1 MKLFRNSFPKTIS
14 AMAMILTISGV
25 CIETAFA
32 LESDKTITIDPNKT
46 TITTSPLLYGIFF
59 EEINRAGEGGIYAEM
74 IQNRSFEDKSK
85 VDEIRDTPLA
95 WGVSNAEATLDRSFP
110 LNPNNPTALKV
121 KTQAGGFIVNGGFVR
136 NFNGRMSGGI
146 AVVSGDIYDLTFYA
160 RLDGKATLNI
170 SLADRDGTVLSAA
183 EVSIDGGTWKQYSVS
198 LTPDKTSREAVLKI
212 STNAPSEFYLDMVSL
227 FPRKTWKGR
236 KNGLRPDLMERLVAM
251 KPAFVRFP
259 GGCFVEGRGIENR
272 AIWKNSIGPVEERIN
287 QYNNNWGYNCSN
299 GLGYHEYLQMCE
311 DLGAEPLF
319 VINCGIA
326 HALGN
331 GMYNVPMNEMAVFVQ
346 DALDAI
352 EYANGD
358 VTTKWGA
365 ERAKN
370 GHPAPFNLQYLEI
383 GNENGG
389 EEYIERYSLIHKAVK
404 AKYPE
409 MNLIAN
415 QVTRG
420 FRNEIIDPHMYAS
433 PGRFFSGY
441 FTYDKYDRT
450 EPKIYFG
457 EYAVTEGS
465 GRGNL
470 IAAVAESAFMT
481 GLERNSDIV
490 IMSSY
495 APLFIRT
502 GWQSWNPNAIVF
514 DQSRS
519 YGTPS
524 YWAQVM
530 FANNRPDKLLSID
543 VDNGPSELAPVQGK
557 IGFGTYRTQVEYKDI
572 KVEKNGVTLF
582 EPELKNLD
590 GWNKINGTWIAEDGI
605 LKQTSGTANT
615 LITYGNPDWSDYT
628 LSLKARKTGGLE
640 GFLIS
645 FGVKEREQCRWNL
658 GGWNNSSHAIEANDI
673 GEEHI
678 NGVIETGRWYDI
690 KIELKG
696 TTVKLYL
703 DGKLMKTQQKLNVNN
718 LAVDAGIDDAK
729 GEVVL
734 KFVNGNAA
742 PASYT
747 IKSGKTSVGEVKVLT
762 LTGNSTNAENTYD
775 APENIAP
782 KSSSFSVD
790 SGSFRYTF
798 PAYSVNILRW
808 EK

>member
-1 MKLFRNSFPKTIS
+1 MKHLFSKALPAAVILAIASFAGAQERS
-14 AMAMILTISGV
+14 
-25 CIETAFA
+25 
-32 LESDKTITIDPNKT
+32 ITIDTSKT
-46 TITTSPLLYGIFF
+46 TIKTSPLLYGIFF

-74 IQNRSFEDKSK
+74 IQNRSFEDKSR
-85 VDEIRDTPLA
+85 VDEVRDTPLA
-95 WGVSNAEATLDRSFP
+95 WGIQNAEAKLDRSQP
-110 LNPNNPTALKV
+110 LNKNNPTSLKV
-121 KTQAGGFIVNGGFVR
+121 KTQAGGFVSNGGFVR
-136 NFNGRMSGGI
+136 DFTADKTGNLAVTGGD
-146 AVVSGDIYDLTFYA
+146 SYDLTFYA
-160 RLDGKATLNI
+160 KTDAKTDLKITIEDASG
-170 SLADRDGTVLSAA
+170 VLAA
-183 EVSIDGGTWKQYSVS
+183 ESVAIDGDAWKQYSVT
-198 LTPDKTSREAVLKI
+198 LKPNKTSRESVLKI
-212 STNAPSEFYLDMVSL
+212 ATDAPAEFSLDMVSL
-227 FPRKTWKGR
+227 FPQKTWKGR

-319 VINCGIA
+319 VINCGIG
-326 HALGN
+326 HDLRN
-331 GMYNVPMNEMAVFVQ
+331 GMYNVPMDQMGPFVQ

-370 GHPAPFNLQYLEI
+370 GHPAPFNLKYMEI

-389 EEYIERYSLIHKAVK
+389 AEYVERYALIHKAIK

-415 QVTRG
+415 QVTHG

-441 FTYDKYDRT
+441 YTYDGYDRT
-450 EPKIYFG
+450 DPKIYFG

-490 IMSSY
+490 LMSSY

-502 GWQSWNPNAIVF
+502 GWQAWNPNAIVF

-530 FANNRPDKLLSID
+530 FANNRPDKLLAIT
-543 VDNGPSELAPVQGK
+543 VDNGPSELAPVRGK

-572 KVEKNGVTLF
+572 KVVKDGVTLC
-582 EPELKNLD
+582 EPDLKNLD
-590 GWNKINGTWIAEDGI
+590 GWNRINGTWVAEDGV

-615 LITYGNPDWSDYT
+615 LITYGDPDWSDYT
-628 LSLKARKTGGLE
+628 LTLKARKTGGSE

-645 FGVKEREQCRWNL
+645 FGVKDREQRRWNL
-658 GGWNNSSHAIEANDI
+658 GGWTNSSHAVEADDF
-673 GEEHI
+673 GEEHL
-678 NGVIETGRWYDI
+678 NGEIETGRWYDI

-696 TTVKLYL
+696 TTIKLYL
-703 DGKLMKTQQKLNVNN
+703 DGKLMKTQEKLQVNN
-718 LAVDAGIDDAK
+718 LAVDAGIDEAK

-734 KFVNGNAA
+734 KFVNGNET
-742 PASYT
+742 PTTYT
-747 IKSGKTSVGEVKVLT
+747 VNSGKASVGTVNTLT
-762 LTGNSTNAENTYD
+762 LTGGSTTAENTYD
-775 APENIAP
+775 NPESIAP
-782 KSSSFSVD
+782 KADSIHVDKASFQ
-790 SGSFRYTF
+790 YTF

-808 EK
+808 KK